1 MARWLIHG
9 IVVGVALIAV
19 AMGMRSSAPPPSRPE
34 SAVVSADP
42 YSLAWTAPLQQMAP
56 TFWGVWHPDEATIA
70 ALPSALQG
78 VRAVALAIH
87 QAPHCAVHLRV
98 LCLDD
103 TAALLAT
110 EALEG
115 IIAMAVIEHRYIP
128 WLTPSLRSVSVHR
141 TAHLIDLTMLCTTP
155 QLKTLL
161 QELGIL

>member
-1 MARWLIHG
+1 MHSVA
-9 IVVGVALIAV
+9 VGVALIAI
-19 AMGMRSSAPPPSRPE
+19 AMGMRSSAPPPPSVPA
-34 SAVVSADP
+34 SAVVVSADP
-42 YSLAWTAPLQQMAP
+42 YSLAWTIPLQQMAP

-70 ALPSALQG
+70 TLPSVLQG

-87 QAPHCAVHLRV
+87 QAPQCAVRLRV

-103 TAALLAT
+103 TAATLAA

-141 TAHLIDLTMLCTTP
+141 TAQLIDLTMLCTTP